1 MATASETLRADAQ
14 GRIALPAEFAGATVI
29 LERVSET
36 ELHIRKVPATAEQ
49 EPEEE
54 ITFYEESPIQLSPR
68 DQERLLELLENP
80 PPPNEALLKA
90 AARYKERHG

>member
-1 MATASETLRADAQ
+1 MATTTETLRADAQ

-36 ELHIRKVPATAEQ
+36 ELHIRKAPANAEP

-54 ITFYEESPIQLSPR
+54 IIFSEQTLKPLSDR
-68 DQERLLELLENP
+68 DRDLLIALLENP